1 MVSAEQRVPFSVFY
15 GGVEVGTYDI
25 TESTNGSQ
33 KRLETSTNLRVTF
46 GPLTLHRMH
55 QTTREIWENGN
66 LVSLEAR
73 TDENGGETR
82 VAARVKRGDLV
93 VDGPNGSTVAR
104 GSVGTLPSLILGDT
118 RGQFIDPKNGLLL
131 PIAVEK
137 MTAHETKR
145 HIKSRGKDIRA
156 FSISGGVIADV
167 WRDPEGVFLM
177 IVQTDGVELEFR
189 RPGTSV
195 STTYEPASLELR
207 MSNVSEVRAQI
218 ELR

>member
-25 TESTNGSQ
+25 TESTDGSQ
-33 KRLETSTNLRVTF
+33 KRLETSMNLRVTF
-46 GPLTLHRMH
+46 GPFTLHRMH

-93 VDGPNGSTVAR
+93 VDGPNVSTVAR

-118 RGQFIDPKNGLLL
+118 SGQFIDPKNGLLL

-137 MTAHETKR
+137 MTARETGP
-145 HIKSRGKDIRA
+145 HISHTAKISERSRSAAGSRQTFGVIQTA
-156 FSISGGVIADV
+156 FS
-167 WRDPEGVFLM
+167 
-177 IVQTDGVELEFR
+177 
-189 RPGTSV
+189 
-195 STTYEPASLELR
+195 
-207 MSNVSEVRAQI
+207 
-218 ELR
+218 